1 MASIQQLEKLYHI
14 QSLCH
19 AEDSLESAVATERV
33 QQAIQRTEQLIRQ
46 RAFLREERRRLRIS
60 SERLEQR
67 KAALKMM
74 QRSDWVPASLAY
86 MLIVPPTT
94 ATTTTASSGGKE
106 VASSVVPTTSSME
119 EKGKPMDQ
127 PSTNVVKSDQP
138 TTTTQADA
146 KALQAAA
153 GPTSTSTT
161 DPVTTATSASSTA
174 SASVPVSTAPPR
186 PTMNI
191 IKETT
196 LRINVSGLM
205 FETPVAI
212 LRRDPDCLLAQL
224 CNGLPGGG
232 PGEPPL
238 LPDPEGFYYFDRDW
252 WLFRYLLQVC

>member
-106 VASSVVPTTSSME
+106 TVSGVVPTTSSME
-119 EKGKPMDQ
+119 EKGKHVDQ

-138 TTTTQADA
+138 TTTIQADV
-146 KALQAAA
+146 KAPPAA
-153 GPTSTSTT
+153 GITSASTT
-161 DPVTTATSASSTA
+161 DPVTTATSTA
-174 SASVPVSTAPPR
+174 SAPVPVSTAPPR
-186 PTMNI
+186 PTTNI